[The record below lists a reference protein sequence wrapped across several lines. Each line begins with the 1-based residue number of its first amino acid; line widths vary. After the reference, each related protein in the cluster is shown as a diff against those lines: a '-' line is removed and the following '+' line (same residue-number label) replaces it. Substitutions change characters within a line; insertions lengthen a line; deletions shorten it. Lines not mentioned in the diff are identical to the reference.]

1 MTTKHSLQTAGH
13 RPVSRITLSILILI
27 LGLAITPW
35 PAQAFNKHEHLV
47 ISQAALLLALEALE
61 DEIPAAA
68 IRVRLDD
75 CPKEGEEA
83 QEGEESPG
91 CISFAALTR
100 AADFVLHAENL
111 VPDAGRCLDERE
123 LEEPEPEYCR
133 QPIDPCKPKIRQAF
147 EAARDPAS
155 PFAGDLDRATLALA
169 RQRLDAKARR
179 WLNRLAAVHRNLSH
193 FEACAAD
200 TYNRLHRLALTQAS
214 ERTGTRKDWWMVPLM
229 TEAVALHFLQ
239 DSFPPGHLL
248 TPRAKTPD
256 VLARGM
262 HNRKNGDGAPAFVE
276 SFDGMDRFLRHLHAP
291 KPPLD
296 AALKELGLNRERIRD
311 FEQALPLTAQTFYG
325 DGALARSWHRPS
337 PQSDKY
343 REMHRQTLTLLLLSA
358 RSITEVLSRGLTTP
372 PADQRAEEPPAES
385 SPEEILRLAAATT
398 THLHFTSWLGAAL
411 EGSTSPQLDRNRML
425 RPGMEVVLLEAST
438 SPHDEI
444 EKPRLLEDSPR
455 IAGYTPHAEADQLDR
470 WHGLSPEIAF
480 GLLQGTSGEGQGER
494 LELNLIG
501 GFPGESDVRHFRG
514 VADEEETN
522 KNFQDAIGSLHGF
535 ILGLNLGWEEWSSY
549 EAARAS
555 FLAFPYL
562 NRLSK
567 AHINTYGALELGL
580 KRYMAPNLETEK
592 FFYGVRAG
600 IGLGIL
606 FAELGAERGH
616 YVDAAGEVR
625 QTTTL
630 FLGARVQLIK

>member
-1 MTTKHSLQTAGH
+1 MTTKTSRQTAGR
-13 RPVSRITLSILILI
+13 RPVSLIPLSILILA
-27 LGLAITPW
+27 LAITPR
-35 PAQAFNKHEHLV
+35 PAQAFNKHEHLGL
-47 ISQAALLLALEALE
+47 SQAALLLALEALE
-61 DEIPAAA
+61 DEIPATA
-68 IRVRLDD
+68 IRARLDD
-75 CPKEGEEA
+75 CPKDDEEA
-83 QEGEESPG
+83 QESEENEETPS

-111 VPDAGRCLDERE
+111 VPDAGRCLGERE

-147 EAARDPAS
+147 EAAGDPMS
-155 PFAGDLDRATLALA
+155 PFEGDLDRATLALT

-214 ERTGTRKDWWMVPLM
+214 ERAGLRDDWWLVPLM

-276 SFDGMDRFLRHLHAP
+276 SFEGMERFLRHLEAP
-291 KPPLD
+291 EPPL
-296 AALKELGLNRERIRD
+296 AEALEPLGLTPDRILD
-311 FEQALPLTAQTFYG
+311 FRTALPLAAQTFYG

-337 PQSDKY
+337 PRAKKY
-343 REMHRQTLTLLLLSA
+343 REMHRETLTLLLLSA
-358 RSITEVLSRGLTTP
+358 RSITEVLSRGLP
-372 PADQRAEEPPAES
+372 SPAPA
-385 SPEEILRLAAATT
+385 SPGDLLNLASATT
-398 THLHFTSWLGAAL
+398 THLYYTPWSGGATPD
-411 EGSTSPQLDRNRML
+411 SSPPQLDRDVMF
-425 RPGMEVVLLEAST
+425 RPGLEVLLLHASSGAENPGEGSV
-438 SPHDEI
+438 SPH
-444 EKPRLLEDSPR
+444 KVPS
-455 IAGYTPHAEADQLDR
+455 IAGYKPYAEADNLDR
-470 WHGLSPEIAF
+470 WHGLSPEVSL
-480 GLLQGTSGEGQGER
+480 GLLQGTSGEGTGER
-494 LELNLIG
+494 LELSLIG
-501 GFPGESDVRHFRG
+501 GFSGDGDVRHCRG
-514 VADEEETN
+514 IASETSEP
-522 KNFQDAIGSLHGF
+522 FQDTLSSFHGF
-535 ILGLNLGWEEWSSY
+535 TAALNLGWEEWSNY

-555 FLAFPYL
+555 LLSYPFL
-562 NRLSK
+562 NRLGS
-567 AHINTYGALELGL
+567 AHINTYAAVELGL
-580 KRYMAPNLETEK
+580 KRYMAAELETEK

-600 IGLGIL
+600 IGLGII